1 MTFWIAAALLT
12 LAPAAALFWTLTHR
26 TGALRTTAEADIA
39 VYRDQL
45 AGVDRDAARG
55 TISAAEAERSR
66 VEISRRILEADR
78 AVTGGVGRAV
88 AGGPAVVP
96 ALMIV
101 LALAGAVGLYGRLGA
116 PGYADLPMSDRL
128 AMAVARHAD
137 RPTQAEAEAE
147 ARTALPSAP
156 PPDPRYADLMARLRE
171 AVAARPDDLTGLRLL
186 VRNEAALGNY
196 GAAAEAQAKIIAR
209 NGAEASA
216 EDYAGLTDLYVLAT
230 DGYVSPEAETAANAA
245 LARDPGNG
253 TARFYLGLM
262 WAQTGRPDLAFGT
275 WRALLEEG
283 PEEAPW
289 IAPIRDQIAFLAAAA
304 GVNYMPPTGALKGP
318 TEGDMAAAAD
328 MSAEDRMGMIRG
340 MVEQLSDRL
349 ASAGG
354 SVEEWSRLI
363 SSLGVLG
370 ETDRAKAAWETAQ
383 KAFEGQASALDALR
397 QAAEQAGVAG

>member
-12 LAPAAALFWTLTHR
+12 LALAAALIWTVTHR
-26 TGALRTTAEADIA
+26 AGALRTTAEADIA

-45 AGVDRDAARG
+45 AEVDRDAARG
-55 TISAAEAERSR
+55 TISPAEAERSR

-78 AVTGGVGRAV
+78 ALTGGVGRAV
-88 AGGPAVVP
+88 TGGPAVVP
-96 ALMIV
+96 ALMIGV
-101 LALAGAVGLYGRLGA
+101 ALAGAVGLYWWLGA
-116 PGYADLPMSDRL
+116 PGYPDLPMSDRL
-128 AMAVARHAD
+128 VKAAARHAD
-137 RPTQAEAEAE
+137 RPSQAEAESN
-147 ARTALPSAP
+147 TTLPSPP
-156 PPDPRYADLMARLRE
+156 PPDPGYADLVARLRE

-196 GAAAEAQAKIIAR
+196 AAAAEAQAKLVALT
-209 NGAEASA
+209 GAEATA
-216 EDYAGLTDLYVLAT
+216 EDYAGLADLYVLAT
-230 DGYVSPEAETAANAA
+230 DGYVSPEAEAAANAA
-245 LARDPGNG
+245 LARDPENG

-262 WAQTGRPDLAFGT
+262 WTQTGRPDLAFGI

-289 IAPIRDQIAFLAAAA
+289 IGPIRDQIAFLAAAA
-304 GVNYMPPTGALKGP
+304 GVTYTPPGALKGP
-318 TEGDMAAAAD
+318 TAGDMAAAAG

-349 ASAGG
+349 ASDGG

-370 ETDRAKAAWETAQ
+370 EKDRAKAAWDDAQ
-383 KAFEGQASALDALR
+383 KAFEGQAKALDALR